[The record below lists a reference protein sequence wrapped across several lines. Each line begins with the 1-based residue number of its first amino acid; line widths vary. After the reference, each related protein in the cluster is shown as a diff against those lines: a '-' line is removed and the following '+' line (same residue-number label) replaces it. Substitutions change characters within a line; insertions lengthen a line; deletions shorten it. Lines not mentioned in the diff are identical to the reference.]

1 MRKVWEFSSTQKIV
15 FGQGSIN
22 QLNEILQDFKA
33 KRVFV
38 ITDPGIKKAGILD
51 NILSVLEKGEFQV
64 EVFAEAQAE
73 PSIEMVLECFDFASS
88 KQDTD
93 VIIGLG
99 GGSSIDL
106 AKVTALLMAHGGN
119 PKDYFGEHKV
129 PGPIA
134 PLIAIP
140 TTAGTGSE
148 VTSVAVVTDTEN
160 QLKVGISDNHLRPSV
175 ALLDPELTVNLPAY
189 VTACT
194 GIDALAH
201 AVEAYTAKPYS
212 SIETDE
218 KILFQGALPISDALA
233 LHSIKL
239 VAENLTIAVR
249 QGGNI
254 EARTN
259 MLLASL
265 LAGMA
270 FSNAGT
276 ALSHA
281 LAYPIGGLVKSPHG
295 EVTGLMLPY
304 VMEFNAPVAQEKMI
318 NIARAF
324 GIQTDKMNKSDAAHV
339 ASEVTLQLL
348 KDIGLPTTLEQI
360 GIKEDQIKEIAHK
373 TLGISRLVRNNPR
386 VPTEKDL
393 EDLVRKAFN

>member
-1 MRKVWEFSSTQKIV
+1 MRKIWEFSSTQKIV

-22 QLNEILQDFKA
+22 QLNEILQDFQA

-51 NILSVLEKGEFQV
+51 NVLSVLEKEDFQV

-73 PSIEMVLECFDFASS
+73 PSIEMVLECFEFARS

-93 VIIGLG
+93 IIIGLG

-119 PKDYFGEHKV
+119 PRDYFGEHKV

-160 QLKVGISDNHLRPSV
+160 QLKVGISDNHLRPAV
-175 ALLDPELTVNLPAY
+175 ALLDPELTVKLPAY

-212 SIETDE
+212 SIETEE
-218 KILFQGALPISDALA
+218 KILFQGALPISDVLA
-233 LHSIKL
+233 LRSIEL

-318 NIARAF
+318 SIAKAF
-324 GIQTDKMNKSDAAHV
+324 GFKTDQMNKKDAAYV
-339 ASEVTLQLL
+339 AAEATLQLL

-360 GIKEDQIKEIAHK
+360 GIKEEHIMEIAHK
-373 TLGISRLVRNNPR
+373 TFGISRLVRNNPR

-393 EDLVRKAFN
+393 EELVKKAFN